1 MEGVSESE
9 TNSAKHTVTVTFDDS
24 KASVKDIQRALKKG
38 GYPPQGKPIMVSADD
53 AATKSED
60 PVKVLV
66 GQLSK
71 EQLYREV
78 PIFAEHDRS
87 YRPQQALI
95 ENIKKIDSKVD
106 LVMFVGTWCPDSQKE
121 APKILKILEAAGNPN
136 LSMTIYGLDRDKK
149 DPQGMAQKHNIQ
161 KVPTTIFFRDGKELG
176 RIVEYPQKSPEEDF
190 LDIVGS

>member
-1 MEGVSESE
+1 MEGVSKGEAD
-9 TNSAKHTVTVTFDDS
+9 SANHTVIVTFDDTRT
-24 KASVKDIQRALKKG
+24 SVEDIQQALAKG
-38 GYPPQGKPIMVSADD
+38 GYPPEGEPRLVSDD
-53 AATKSED
+53 AARQSKDT
-60 PVKVLV
+60 VKVLV

-71 EQLYREV
+71 EQLYSEM

-87 YRPQQALI
+87 YSPQQALI
-95 ENIKKIDSKVD
+95 ADIKKIDSKVD

-121 APKILKILEAAGNPN
+121 APKILKILEVANNPN
-136 LSMTIYGLDRDKK
+136 LSITIYGLDRDKK
-149 DPQGMAQKHNIQ
+149 DPQGLAQEHKIQ